1 MGEKNGE
8 GPWFE
13 LGQQLREGGAFFM
26 SGVKSKYCVMWKNL
40 LTDFE
45 PFYMVAKVSSFGGTR
60 LTID

>member
-1 MGEKNGE
+1 MGKGLDSNWGNNC
-8 GPWFE
+8 GK
-13 LGQQLREGGAFFM
+13 GGAFFM
-26 SGVKSKYCVMWKNL
+26 SGVKSKYCVVWKNL

>member
-1 MGEKNGE
+1 MGRALIRIGATIAE
-8 GPWFE
+8 
-13 LGQQLREGGAFFM
+13 RGGAFFM
-26 SGVKSKYCVMWKNL
+26 SGVKSKYCVVWKNL

>member
-1 MGEKNGE
+1 MGRALIRIGATIEE
-8 GPWFE
+8 
-13 LGQQLREGGAFFM
+13 QRRRGAFFI
-26 SGVKSKYCVMWKNL
+26 SGVKVSTIVGWKNL